1 MMHVGTN
8 VADKQL
14 LISRLHRVL
23 RPGGYLGIYDVM
35 RVGDGDLSEN
45 RLARLEL
52 IVEKLP

>member
-14 LISRLHRVL
+14 LISRLHRVF
-23 RPGGYLGIYDVM
+23 RPGGYLGIYDVTH
-35 RVGDGDLSEN
+35 VGDGDLSEI

-52 IVEKLP
+52 IAEKLP

>member
-14 LISRLHRVL
+14 LISRPHRVL
-23 RPGGYLGIYDVM
+23 RPGGYRGIYDVM

-45 RLARLEL
+45 RLARLNL
-52 IVEKLP
+52 IAEKLP